1 MPACQIYCPLCTI
14 PSSLNP
20 LFAARS
26 SPPVAALFRLAF
38 IGQWAPAVASH
49 SLRSGVDNE
58 QGTVV
63 PSTSRALNRASHV
76 SPQLQPLG
84 FSGAS
89 VLPTALRSCP
99 RTFVAST
106 MDSMWGI
113 DDLELERMFFAAESF
128 DSETLKFNRD
138 VFPLDGGS
146 PTFGLPARAHHQP
159 VSSNSL
165 STSKRKKTAA
175 AGFGRSTSVLN
186 LDSPRVQ
193 GQGDD
198 DDDDD
203 DRRRRRRRERRTSVS
218 TDHIPTNSAQA
229 NQASSE
235 HKNSPPIQSSE
246 ANFEGKRRARE
257 PHSGPMRGSVGGYPL
272 PAFPPTAFPAYS
284 LQQMQQFQYQQQLQ
298 LAQQQAKLA
307 MPRKEKCR
315 DYEVQG
321 VCLKGYLCPF
331 DHGTDFIETPFPGQ
345 PGVPPRPQMP
355 MPSFPGAGL
364 VPPLPP
370 HIPMPPR
377 AAGGYNPE
385 NPALGPRPP
394 FPMPPFPGV
403 PSNPSRGDFNGKKPC
418 FQFRSGQCT
427 SGDSKYSRIS
437 LELDWFHLC
446 PLRFPCLH
454 EEMCC
459 QSKHTSSQ
467 SLRWCYARTLLTLT
481 PQVPLCHSLSCILL
495 CALSL
500 IVRSFLPANHE
511 NPFYR
516 FVSFVFDYE
525 CCLFFFFF
533 FSLFC

>member
-1 MPACQIYCPLCTI
+1 MAPTSSRRRFLGNLGFLQGHRCQCLVSLVLDWSHLCPLIFPC
-14 PSSLNP
+14 LH
-20 LFAARS
+20 
-26 SPPVAALFRLAF
+26 
-38 IGQWAPAVASH
+38 AV
-49 SLRSGVDNE
+49 DF
-58 QGTVV
+58 V
-63 PSTSRALNRASHV
+63 PV
-76 SPQLQPLG
+76 SPFESRPHRC
-84 FSGAS
+84 SS
-89 VLPTALRSCP
+89 
-99 RTFVAST
+99 FVFL
-106 MDSMWGI
+106 WL
-113 DDLELERMFFAAESF
+113 DLS
-128 DSETLKFNRD
+128 
-138 VFPLDGGS
+138 
-146 PTFGLPARAHHQP
+146 
-159 VSSNSL
+159 
-165 STSKRKKTAA
+165 
-175 AGFGRSTSVLN
+175 
-186 LDSPRVQ
+186 
-193 GQGDD
+193 
-198 DDDDD
+198 
-203 DRRRRRRRERRTSVS
+203 
-218 TDHIPTNSAQA
+218 
-229 NQASSE
+229 
-235 HKNSPPIQSSE
+235 
-246 ANFEGKRRARE
+246 
-257 PHSGPMRGSVGGYPL
+257 
-272 PAFPPTAFPAYS
+272 
-284 LQQMQQFQYQQQLQ
+284 
-298 LAQQQAKLA
+298 
-307 MPRKEKCR
+307 
-315 DYEVQG
+315 
-321 VCLKGYLCPF
+321 
-331 DHGTDFIETPFPGQ
+331 
-345 PGVPPRPQMP
+345 
-355 MPSFPGAGL
+355 
-364 VPPLPP
+364 
-370 HIPMPPR
+370 